1 MILGSGIDIIEIARL
16 KKAIKK
22 FGDSFLSRVFTPEE
36 IAYAQKHRFPFQ
48 HFAARFAAKEAVL
61 KAFGDN
67 SKISWKDIKIINDK
81 YGRPIC
87 VFKDK
92 KFHNEIII
100 SIAHTENY
108 AVASAI
114 ITKKKRLLQK

>member
-1 MILGSGIDIIEIARL
+1 MILGSGIDIIEISRL
-16 KKAIKK
+16 KKAVKK
-22 FGDSFLSRVFTPEE
+22 FGASFMRRVFTDEE
-36 IAYAQKHRFPFQ
+36 IEYAQKHRFPFQ

-67 SKISWKDIKIINDK
+67 RKINWKDIRIVNDQH
-81 YGRPIC
+81 GRPHCI
-87 VFKDK
+87 FKDK

-100 SIAHTENY
+100 SLAHTDKY

-114 ITKKKRLLQK
+114 ITQKKIRLQK